1 MTPEPARQSDH
12 TLPTPQAP
20 APQAGIAARVS
31 ALLAMAALAAMTLL
45 TLASVGG
52 RLLGQPVLF
61 AAEVSGY
68 ALVAVIF
75 GGLAWT
81 DVGSKH
87 VVITLAT
94 DRLAPHWRARLARFV
109 RAASMVFLAWLVW
122 FTLQPVLQDY
132 RLQTRSL
139 AGTGWSMW
147 AVQLLIPV
155 GLLLLL
161 MRLIA
166 HGPRRAPG
174 SPAGR

>member
-1 MTPEPARQSDH
+1 
-12 TLPTPQAP
+12 
-20 APQAGIAARVS
+20 
-31 ALLAMAALAAMTLL
+31 MAALAAMLLL

-68 ALVAVIF
+68 ALVAIIF

-94 DRLAPHWRARLARFV
+94 DRLAPHWRTRLARFV
-109 RAASMVFLAWLVW
+109 HAASIVLIAWLVW

-139 AGTGWSMW
+139 AGTGWPMW
-147 AVQLLIPV
+147 AVQTLIPF

-161 MRLIA
+161 LRMLA
-166 HGPRRAPG
+166 HWPRRADRVG
-174 SPAGR
+174 ATD